1 MNEPQIKAIE
11 ELGDASHNANR
22 VADTLLNGGD
32 RVEPVQLVETVGRLL
47 AVVAVT
53 CAAFEMDNNAIL
65 TLLTSTSGRSKLFSP
80 SWLTN
85 DCGHPFKNLL
95 RRFVTGV

>member
-1 MNEPQIKAIE
+1 MNEHQIKAIE

-32 RVEPVQLVETVGRLL
+32 RVEPAQLVETVGRLL

-53 CAAFEMDNNAIL
+53 CAAFEMDDSAIFNVADKHV
-65 TLLTSTSGRSKLFSP
+65 G
-80 SWLTN
+80 
-85 DCGHPFKNLL
+85 PFKAIFPKLADE
-95 RRFVTGV
+95 

>member
-32 RVEPVQLVETVGRLL
+32 RV
-47 AVVAVT
+47 
-53 CAAFEMDNNAIL
+53 
-65 TLLTSTSGRSKLFSP
+65 
-80 SWLTN
+80 
-85 DCGHPFKNLL
+85 
-95 RRFVTGV
+95 